1 MTPTP
6 TPCVPGQGG
15 TDENGKPCGTPAPS
29 VTPAPSSTP
38 TACVPGQ
45 GGTDENGKPCVVV
58 PTTCVPDQG
67 ATADKHGAVAK
78 DKAGKADVCVEPGLP
93 ATGV

>member
-1 MTPTP
+1 M
-6 TPCVPGQGG
+6 PGEGG
-15 TDENGKPCGTPAPS
+15 TDENGNPCGTPAPS

>member
-1 MTPTP
+1 M
-6 TPCVPGQGG
+6 
-15 TDENGKPCGTPAPS
+15 
-29 VTPAPSSTP
+29 
-38 TACVPGQ
+38 PGQ
-45 GGTDENGKPCVVV
+45 GGTDENGKPCVIV

-67 ATADKHGAVAK
+67 ATAGKHGAVAK